1 MAIGTKNKLRK
12 AGVLSALVPSLLGA
26 QSEARTGEVFGPAIR
41 YGVAGAGYEYM
52 SGGLLLDQQ
61 QLMERKS
68 GAYNLKLVVVRPRT
82 KLFVP
87 LQILLANNAT
97 GKVENIS
104 LSGPWNYFRLPAGSY
119 TIGARIGN
127 RFFLLR
133 DIVIQ
138 GNGRRI
144 LILKDSQFR

>member
-12 AGVLSALVPSLLGA
+12 VGVLSALLPSLLGA
-26 QSEARTGEVFGPAIR
+26 QSEARTGDVFGSSIR
-41 YGVAGAGYEYM
+41 YGVAAGGYEYM
-52 SGGLLLDQQ
+52 SGGVRLDQQ
-61 QLMERKS
+61 QLMERMS
-68 GAYNLKLVVVRPRT
+68 GAYNLKLVLERPRT
-82 KLFVP
+82 MSLAP

-104 LSGPWNYFRLPAGSY
+104 LPGPWNYFRLPAGSY

-138 GNGRRI
+138 RTGRRI
-144 LILKDSQFR
+144 LILKDSQYR